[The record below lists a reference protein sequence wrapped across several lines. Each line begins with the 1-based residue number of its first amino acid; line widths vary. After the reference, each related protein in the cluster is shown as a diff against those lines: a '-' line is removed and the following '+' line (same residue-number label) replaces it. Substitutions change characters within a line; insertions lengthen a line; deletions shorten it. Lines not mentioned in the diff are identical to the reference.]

1 MAITKAMSAT
11 LLERTSTMLAPSN
24 SIKRLELALKSGDVE
39 QAKRALETVKQNLPL
54 QRVPMQELT
63 MAISN
68 LSEAI
73 RTGDLT
79 KANEAFTG
87 LQEQA
92 KKVTLETQQSDKTT
106 KTPNESPRDDVS
118 RTSTVGV
125 LDIKA

>member
-24 SIKRLELALKSGDVE
+24 SIKRLDLALKSGDVE
-39 QAKRALETVKQNLPL
+39 QAKRALETVKQNLPF

-73 RTGDLT
+73 RTGDLA

-106 KTPNESPRDDVS
+106 KIPNESPRDDVS
-118 RTSTVGV
+118 RTAAVGI